1 MGLGRKKELHRG
13 RRGGH
18 REHRGEGEINRPRFM
33 IMLSETEKKMVK
45 KLRKREAFLRRWRWF
60 LAIVHG
66 GILAG
71 AFYILVKVANFPD
84 EPMEGKALVVA
95 YFTGPVLLLMVMG
108 AGWLGYLIANWNGNA
123 KTVLLLKLIEDRGEK
138 E

>member
-1 MGLGRKKELHRG
+1 
-13 RRGGH
+13 
-18 REHRGEGEINRPRFM
+18 
-33 IMLSETEKKMVK
+33 
-45 KLRKREAFLRRWRWF
+45 
-60 LAIVHG
+60 
-66 GILAG
+66 
-71 AFYILVKVANFPD
+71 
-84 EPMEGKALVVA
+84 MEGKALVVA